1 MYQLNYFSE
10 DKFLYQSVF
19 RICNINSENFK
30 TSIENTLFH
39 MSYVQNFKI
48 LNKKQKLFIDT
59 NAEPRLH
66 KHYILKDS
74 TLNKLESLTY
84 LLYKVWPSFNVGL
97 DQAG

>member
-1 MYQLNYFSE
+1 
-10 DKFLYQSVF
+10 
-19 RICNINSENFK
+19 
-30 TSIENTLFH
+30 
-39 MSYVQNFKI
+39 MSYVQNLKN

-74 TLNKLESLTY
+74 IPNKLESLTY